1 MPRADYNQ
9 TVAIKQGIIAA
20 LRDNLSDEFTAGDN
34 PHCPACSHAAYYGE
48 GRDAGGRTWRWHF
61 SPLFGPTFVRKD
73 GKPLKRSPA
82 YRPHHPA
89 WAVFEPWYRENWLTR
104 ETPHA

>member
-1 MPRADYNQ
+1 MTRNRIECSSTCCPS
-9 TVAIKQGIIAA
+9 TP
-20 LRDNLSDEFTAGDN
+20 GDN

-82 YRPHHPA
+82 YRPHRPA
-89 WAVFEPWYRENWLTR
+89 GAVFEPWYRESWLTR
-104 ETPHA
+104 ETHHA